1 MAQNSIAW
9 DRVEE
14 ATQRLITLFESGELP
29 KALQLD
35 FIRVAQGARP
45 SDAWSLGNR
54 LLMLLAGTDDARGY
68 RQWEAVGRHVKKGA
82 KAFYI
87 LAPLTRMVEETD
99 PETGEK
105 RERVIVRGF
114 KTVPVFRLED
124 TEGEPVT
131 YLDLAPPR
139 LPPLAEIAQA
149 WGYRITYG
157 PGDGRCYGWTSAG
170 AREIHLMT
178 TDRVVYWHELG
189 HAADA
194 RTHDLQGGQHPDQ
207 EIVAETVA
215 ATVALLYGEQPARL
229 AWSRDYIEGYARSV
243 HKSSTAAMMSLLARV
258 QQALQ
263 EIAHTA
269 ALLEREPVS
278 A

>member
-14 ATQRLITLFESGELP
+14 ATQRLITLFESGGLP

-87 LAPLTRMVEETD
+87 LAPLTRTVEETD

-124 TEGEPVT
+124 TEGARVT
-131 YLDLAPPR
+131 YPDLAPPT

-194 RTHDLQGGQHPDQ
+194 RTPTYKAGS
-207 EIVAETVA
+207 I
-215 ATVALLYGEQPARL
+215 RI
-229 AWSRDYIEGYARSV
+229 R
-243 HKSSTAAMMSLLARV
+243 KS
-258 QQALQ
+258 
-263 EIAHTA
+263 
-269 ALLEREPVS
+269 
-278 A
+278 

>member
-1 MAQNSIAW
+1 MAKDSIAW
-9 DRVEE
+9 DRVDE
-14 ATQRLITLFESGELP
+14 ATQRLMDLFESGDLP

-35 FIRVAQGARP
+35 YIRVAQGARP

-54 LLMLLAGTDDARGY
+54 LLMLLAGTEDARGY
-68 RQWEAVGRHVKKGA
+68 RQWEAIGRHVKKGA
-82 KAFYI
+82 RAFYI
-87 LAPLTRMVEETD
+87 LAPLTRTVREPD
-99 PETGEK
+99 PETGEE
-105 RERVIVRGF
+105 RERVVVRGF

-124 TEGEPVT
+124 TEGAPVT
-131 YLDLAPPR
+131 YPDVTPPT
-139 LPPLAEIAQA
+139 LPPLAEIARA

-157 PGDGRCYGWTSAG
+157 PGDGRCYGWTSTAT
-170 AREIHLMT
+170 REIHLMT
-178 TDRVVYWHELG
+178 QDRVVYWHELG

-194 RTHDLQGGQHPDQ
+194 RTHEMRGGQHPDQ

-229 AWSRDYIEGYARSV
+229 AWSRVYIDGYAQAAQ
-243 HKSSTAAMMSLLARV
+243 KSRAAAMMSLLTRIH
-258 QQALQ
+258 QALQ

-269 ALLEREPVS
+269 ALLESVAVS